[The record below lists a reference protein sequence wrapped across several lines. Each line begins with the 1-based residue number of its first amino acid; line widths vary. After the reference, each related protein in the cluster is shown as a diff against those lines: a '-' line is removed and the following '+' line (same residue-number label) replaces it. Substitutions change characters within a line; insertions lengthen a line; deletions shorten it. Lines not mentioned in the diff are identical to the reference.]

1 MQLPSLESSPF
12 LWKFPQMSAHVGLS
26 YCTEKGTSVSPVPR
40 CVTRS
45 RKTRREGV
53 KVGVTD
59 KAGAPN
65 PTTILNDVFAS
76 IRDYSLVVF
85 PFKQENRM
93 IRILFQNHCSDD
105 WAD

>member
-1 MQLPSLESSPF
+1 
-12 LWKFPQMSAHVGLS
+12 MSACVGFS
-26 YCTEKGTSVSPVPR
+26 YCTEKGTSDSPVHG
-40 CVTRS
+40 CVTGS
-45 RKTRREGV
+45 LKMRREGV

-65 PTTILNDVFAS
+65 PTTILDDVFAS

-85 PFKQENRM
+85 LSKQENRM